1 MSNSVKLLSSL
12 MLVVAIF
19 MIEILVNLLM
29 PIAWLVLIGLVLLM
43 GYIIKQLYDE
53 FKAGN

>member
-1 MSNSVKLLSSL
+1 
-12 MLVVAIF
+12 

-29 PIAWLVLIGLVLLM
+29 PIAWLVLIALVLLM
-43 GYIIKQLYDE
+43 AYIIKQLYDD

>member
-29 PIAWLVLIGLVLLM
+29 PIAWLVLIGLVLLI

>member
-1 MSNSVKLLSSL
+1 MSNSVKLLSTIL
-12 MLVVAIF
+12 LVIAIF

-29 PIAWLVLIGLVLLM
+29 PIAWLVLIGLVLFM
-43 GYIIKQLYDE
+43 AYIIKQLYDE

>member
-1 MSNSVKLLSSL
+1 

-29 PIAWLVLIGLVLLM
+29 PIAWLVLIALVLLM
-43 GYIIKQLYDE
+43 GYITKQLYDE

>member
-1 MSNSVKLLSSL
+1 MSNSVKLLTSL
-12 MLVVAIF
+12 LLVLTIF

-29 PIAWLVLIGLVLLM
+29 PIAWLVLIALVILKA
-43 GYIIKQLYDE
+43 YIIKQLYDD